1 MKITIIKDSN
11 APETEITVRCS
22 AVDEKLRKLLDELEM
37 SSTKLTGRIGDKTF
51 VLSADM
57 IYYIESVDEKT
68 FIYSKSEVYQ
78 AEYKLYQ
85 IEKLLPESDFVRI
98 SKNCILNI
106 QKLMSVRPLLNG
118 KMEVHMNNGEIQ
130 IVNRHYLKDFKSKF
144 GL

>member
-22 AVDEKLRKLLDELEM
+22 SIDEKLRKLLDELEM

-118 KMEVHMNNGEIQ
+118 KMEAHMNNGEIQ

>member
-1 MKITIIKDSN
+1 MKITNIKDSN

-22 AVDEKLRKLLDELEM
+22 GIDEKLRKLLDELEM